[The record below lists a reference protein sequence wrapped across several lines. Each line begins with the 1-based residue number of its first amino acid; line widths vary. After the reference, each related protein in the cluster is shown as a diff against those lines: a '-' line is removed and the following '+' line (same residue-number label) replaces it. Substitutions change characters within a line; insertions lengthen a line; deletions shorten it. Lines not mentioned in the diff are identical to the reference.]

1 MESGFFNLGGQKY
14 SVVDLDKST
23 RSIYDLL
30 VFAQKRLR
38 EKENQKAVL
47 TKARN
52 AYIIDIKNNALRE
65 KTGVDLKE
73 LFVDD

>member
-30 VFAQKRLR
+30 VFTQKRLR
-38 EKENQKAVL
+38 EKEDQKAVV

-52 AYIIDIKNNALRE
+52 AYIIDIKNDALRE

>member
-1 MESGFFNLGGQKY
+1 MESEFFNLGGQKY

-23 RSIYDLL
+23 RSICDLL
-30 VFAQKRLR
+30 IFAQKRLR